1 MSKLLENMFR
11 NSKKQTLQEFDM
23 TKSSSAMMRYL
34 GAGFPYDE
42 EDSLPIEPAGS
53 TWCQIQIEDKLC
65 IQKVYE
71 LDSAKFLVYFLNELI
86 SLSEEYYHHPDILIQ
101 HTKVTVTLFT
111 RDLNDV
117 TDRDIEMS
125 KKIDEIIED
134 INVIKFRG

>member
-23 TKSSSAMMRYL
+23 TKSSNAMMRHL
-34 GAGFPYDE
+34 GAVFPYGE
-42 EDSLPIEPAGS
+42 EGSLPIEPEGS
-53 TWCQIQIEDKLC
+53 TWCQVQIDDKLC

-71 LDSAKFLVYFLNELI
+71 LDSVKFLVYFLNELI
-86 SLSEEYYHHPDILIQ
+86 NLSEEYYHHPDILIQ

-117 TDRDIEMS
+117 TDRDIDMS